1 MRPPPRGV
9 TTTTPPLGIE
19 LQIQKVARARAR
31 LFSRLRNFAGGSGK
45 ARSSDATIAR
55 NKRTQRTHATNSF
68 NAQIRSEN
76 VGPPRTHARTQQT
89 RSTQNKIRKHAKS
102 RTTAENIAYRT
113 NQLPVRAKEF

>member
-55 NKRTQRTHATNSF
+55 NKRTQRTHAINSF
-68 NAQIRSEN
+68 NA
-76 VGPPRTHARTQQT
+76 
-89 RSTQNKIRKHAKS
+89 K
-102 RTTAENIAYRT
+102 
-113 NQLPVRAKEF
+113 

>member
-19 LQIQKVARARAR
+19 LQIQKVARVRARAR
-31 LFSRLRNFAGGSGK
+31 ARVFFQDCVILPGGVERLGHL
-45 ARSSDATIAR
+45 
-55 NKRTQRTHATNSF
+55 TQQSHATNAR
-68 NAQIRSEN
+68 N
-76 VGPPRTHARTQQT
+76 ARTQQT

-113 NQLPVRAKEF
+113 NQRPLRA

>member
-55 NKRTQRTHATNSF
+55 NKRT
-68 NAQIRSEN
+68 
-76 VGPPRTHARTQQT
+76 HARTQQT

-113 NQLPVRAKEF
+113 NQRPLRA